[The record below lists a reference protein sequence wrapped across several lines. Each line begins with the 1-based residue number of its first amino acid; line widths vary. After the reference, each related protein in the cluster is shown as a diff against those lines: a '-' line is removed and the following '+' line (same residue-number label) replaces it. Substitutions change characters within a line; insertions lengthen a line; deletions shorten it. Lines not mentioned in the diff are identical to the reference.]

1 MSKFELLQIDAFKHL
16 QGKPLRTAETWEV
29 PIFENNSASDTSEIG
44 LMAPVSLCMISLSGP
59 TTIIPLSIYD
69 EHHSG
74 MSVLRSNSKEWGID
88 ARDFYPIYV
97 GGVNAVRS
105 SANHEHLVLA
115 AKRWL
120 EAGGGNQNLSLY
132 LTENEHE
139 RSKICADLRTFA
151 KTDGKFYNEADIMP
165 IGRRVIQLM
174 TDIERL
180 VQAEIM
186 SFKDSAPLDKKIEE
200 LMELASN
207 QIELA
212 NIIYNPVYLTITS
225 PERVKNPSPITIE
238 LAEMYRDEPVKHRSS
253 ARKFIS
259 TFREVVENCEDR
271 QKLSEYLLGFG
282 GIKNTI
288 HMAIR
293 NGDLF
298 AFAIFGNLE
307 AADAAFKA
315 LEDYGVSPATPIAP

>member
-16 QGKPLRTAETWEV
+16 RGKPLRTAETWEV
-29 PIFENNSASDTSEIG
+29 PIFENNSGSDTSEIG
-44 LMAPVSLCMISLSGP
+44 MMAPVSLCMISLSGP

-74 MSVLRSNSKEWGID
+74 MSVLHSNSEEWGID

-97 GGVNAVRS
+97 GGVNVVRA
-105 SANHEHLVLA
+105 SANHERLILA

-132 LTENEHE
+132 LTGNEYE

-180 VQAEIM
+180 VQAELT
-186 SFKDSAPLDKKIEE
+186 SFKDSAPLDKKVAE
-200 LMELASN
+200 LMTLASN

-212 NIIYNPVYLTITS
+212 SIIYNPVYWAIS
-225 PERVKNPSPITIE
+225 KPESVKNLSPITVE
-238 LAEMYRDEPVKHRSS
+238 LANLYRNELMKNGSS
-253 ARKFIS
+253 VCAFMS
-259 TFREVVENCEDR
+259 VFRGVVENCEDR

-282 GIKNTI
+282 GLKNAI

-293 NGDLF
+293 NGDLA

-315 LEDYGVSPATPIAP
+315 LEDYGINPAAPIAP